1 MCIRDS
7 DERYYDSIYYYSL
20 AINHEYSLLSQNSNH
35 NDDEETINHN
45 IYDNLEY
52 INNQL
57 STKDKLSKLFSNRSS
72 AFLLCNQP
80 YRSLD
85 DALTCIELNPKWFKG
100 YYRGSKAYYE
110 LGKLDDARLLIE
122 KALLL
127 KPDEDRS
134 VVDQPDED
142 TLLKLYE
149 EVKNDNIKDRKGIGQ
164 CYSWYYY

>member
-1 MCIRDS
+1 MGASVSIPTSNLKDEGDKAYN

-72 AFLLCNQP
+72 AFLLCNQ
-80 YRSLD
+80 S
-85 DALTCIELNPKWFKG
+85 
-100 YYRGSKAYYE
+100 
-110 LGKLDDARLLIE
+110 
-122 KALLL
+122 
-127 KPDEDRS
+127 
-134 VVDQPDED
+134 
-142 TLLKLYE
+142 
-149 EVKNDNIKDRKGIGQ
+149 
-164 CYSWYYY
+164 